1 MISDVSQK
9 VAVVL
14 LLVAAAACARETAD
28 DVPAD
33 SAAATTVSENPI
45 AWSLDA
51 PASWDDR
58 VTMHDESVA
67 PGTMHQSARAFLYLP
82 ADTSIRPQALLA
94 VLVYD
99 AADWARL
106 SSEPGPPPGDT
117 IMTANGRV
125 YVASL
130 PQSNPFVE
138 GSRDAVV
145 FDSMSVDIDYVRRAF
160 RRLPE

>member
-1 MISDVSQK
+1 MMSDVSK
-9 VAVVL
+9 HVALVL
-14 LLVAAAACARETAD
+14 LLVAAAACARERAD
-28 DVPAD
+28 EVPAD
-33 SAAATTVSENPI
+33 SAAATTISEHPI

-51 PASWDDR
+51 PTSWDDR
-58 VTMHDESVA
+58 VTIHDESVA
-67 PGTMHQSARAFLYLP
+67 PGTLHQSARAFLYLP

-94 VLVYD
+94 VLVYGT
-99 AADWARL
+99 ADWARL

-138 GSRDAVV
+138 GSRDAVA
-145 FDSMSVDIDYVRRAF
+145 FDSMSVDIGYVRRAF